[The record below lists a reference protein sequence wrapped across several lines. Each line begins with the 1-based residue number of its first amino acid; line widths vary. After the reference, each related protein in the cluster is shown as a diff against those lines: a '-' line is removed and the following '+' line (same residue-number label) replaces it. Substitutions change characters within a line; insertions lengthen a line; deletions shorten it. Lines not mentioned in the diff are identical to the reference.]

1 MQRRHQTQFV
11 VVARTESRD
20 AVEADAQAHHLV
32 LVVGES
38 QDAVGVEDVADDFM
52 VESRNKRI
60 AAAVEIFKL
69 EMGIAVVV
77 QVVGG
82 A

>member
-1 MQRRHQTQFV
+1 MQRRHWTQFV
-11 VVARTESRD
+11 VVARTESRN
-20 AVEADAQAHHLV
+20 AVESDAQAHHLV

-38 QDAVGVEDVADDFM
+38 QDSVGVEDVADDFM